1 MSCSVIA
8 CYLALLISCP
18 WNTDSSA
25 DQKFLLCLAHTK
37 TNMAHPTQQ
46 GSLRLSTVLSGYL
59 FYKHWNYWRGWI
71 RVYSELLKFNDGLS
85 LPHPAHFRSF
95 NGRDPNEMRW
105 VVSEDGNG
113 KIMKDEVRWNQAN
126 AAVGERVIGPAQEI
140 CQCCWR
146 VEHAICISQCLCV
159 SIRMWA
165 CCAWFGGSFNFND
178 GFNDLKILGSSLA
191 QNI

>member
-1 MSCSVIA
+1 MPLYGFAREEMSFSVIA

-37 TNMAHPTQQ
+37 TNMAQPTQQ

-85 LPHPAHFRSF
+85 LPHPHISVALMA
-95 NGRDPNEMRW
+95 GIQMKWDEWLVEMETDR
-105 VVSEDGNG
+105 
-113 KIMKDEVRWNQAN
+113 
-126 AAVGERVIGPAQEI
+126 
-140 CQCCWR
+140 
-146 VEHAICISQCLCV
+146 
-159 SIRMWA
+159 
-165 CCAWFGGSFNFND
+165 
-178 GFNDLKILGSSLA
+178 
-191 QNI
+191 